1 MAEPLPL
8 ELERGPPP
16 LRVRRRRTPC
26 ASRDR
31 GEPLDELVP
40 ARRGALGRGGRG
52 RRSLV
57 RREVRDR
64 HVRLVPDAGD
74 DRNGAGVHGPGYPLL
89 VERPEVLEGA
99 AAPHHEE
106 DVALRAAHR
115 DADRVRDL
123 LSRAFPLDPGR
134 VDHHR
139 QRGEPASQH
148 LEHVVHRRAARRG
161 DHPELARKGWRG
173 ALVLCI
179 EESLLLELAAQALV
193 GEPERAFARRLELL
207 HHELVVPARAVQAH
221 PGAGDHLHPVPRL
234 EPEPHP
240 ARAEE
245 RAAHLGAG
253 VLQGE
258 VHVPRAGPREV
269 GELAFHPD
277 EGEGVLEQAR
287 DLVVEAPDGVDLA
300 VRRGAGPGPGS
311 DPGSGLRS
319 GGRRP
324 SGAGQREVAV
334 EGRVHGRR
342 SCGRSHRPSGRGA
355 RRARHRPSKRAGAA
369 GLG

>member
-1 MAEPLPL
+1 MAEPAPP

-16 LRVRRRRTPC
+16 LGVRRRRTPR

-31 GEPLDELVP
+31 GEPLDELVSV
-40 ARRGALGRGGRG
+40 RRGALGRGGRG
-52 RRSLV
+52 RRALV

-74 DRNGAGVHGPGYPLL
+74 DRNGAGVDGPGHPLL

-99 AAPHHEE
+99 AAPYHEE

-123 LSRAFPLDPGR
+123 LSRTFPLHPGR

-139 QRGEPASQH
+139 QRGEPAPQH

-161 DHPELARKGWRG
+161 DHPELARKGGQG
-173 ALVLCI
+173 ALVLPV
-179 EESLLLELAAQALV
+179 EETLLLELEAQALV
-193 GEPERAFARRLELL
+193 GEPKRAFARRLELL

-221 PGAGDHLHPVPRL
+221 PGAGDHLHAVPRL

-240 ARAEE
+240 VRAEE

-269 GELAFHPD
+269 GELALHPD
-277 EGEGVLEQAR
+277 EREGVIEQAC

-300 VRRGAGPGPGS
+300 VRRGAGPSP
-311 DPGSGLRS
+311 DPGPDPGPGLRS
-319 GGRRP
+319 GGGRP
-324 SGAGQREVAV
+324 S
-334 EGRVHGRR
+334 
-342 SCGRSHRPSGRGA
+342 
-355 RRARHRPSKRAGAA
+355 
-369 GLG
+369 